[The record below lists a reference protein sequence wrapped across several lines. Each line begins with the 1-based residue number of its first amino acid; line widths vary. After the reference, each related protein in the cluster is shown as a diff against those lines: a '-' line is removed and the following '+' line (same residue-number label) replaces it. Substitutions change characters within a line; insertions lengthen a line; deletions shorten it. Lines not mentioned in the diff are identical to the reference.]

1 MKRLNK
7 FLAILITITFFST
20 LIPINSVDA
29 ATATISG
36 NKTIE
41 VGQTVTISASTTAGA
56 WNLQLS
62 GNGTSKGLVGQT
74 TEQGNKTASTSITFK
89 PTASGTYTFY
99 LTGDITDYNTDA
111 TTYFTK
117 GNNAPK
123 CTITVTE
130 PKPVEPTPSNG
141 DNGSNNNNN
150 NNSNNNNNNSNNS
163 NNNSNNSN
171 NNNNNQNNNNNN
183 NQNNNNNDNKP
194 KNTTKPEENAVKSD
208 NYFLA
213 SLSVNQGKLSPE
225 FEKGTKNYDI
235 VFDEGFDFSTLN
247 KIEISAKAEDSKAT
261 VTLPSDTSVRDGENT
276 YLVTVNAE
284 DSTSITY
291 TLKLK
296 KPEKLID
303 SGLRLKTLSIDGVN
317 KNGENAS
324 LSFTPEFNPEIK
336 EYRANIDENIDKIK
350 VNAEAEENVTIEVQ
364 GGENLS
370 DGENNIYIYLKS
382 KTEDTNSTEESPVTV
397 YKIIVDKKAKASEG
411 KKKITMSKTVLLIVL
426 GIVGI
431 LVLLLVCLIIVN
443 KKIKKANEDYEE
455 FIEEEKTEK
464 IDEESENIED
474 TEKGDKTEDKA
485 EETDDETQDKKE
497 KNGKRFK

>member
-1 MKRLNK
+1 MINK
-7 FLAILITITFFST
+7 IKKSTIILIIIQLLFITCLSNVSNAAGASVKAGKTTLTVGEST
-20 LIPINSVDA
+20 
-29 ATATISG
+29 
-36 NKTIE
+36 
-41 VGQTVTISASTTAGA
+41 TISASVTGNPLDFSAKVTLNGKTVID
-56 WNLQLS
+56 LS
-62 GNGTSKGLVGQT
+62 NNSSGSYSFTPS
-74 TEQGNKTASTSITFK
+74 S
-89 PTASGTYTFY
+89 PGTYTFK
-99 LTGDITDYNTDA
+99 LSGEAAISESEIQNLS
-111 TTYFTK
+111 
-117 GNNAPK
+117 GS
-123 CTITVTE
+123 CTVTVKE
-130 PKPVEPTPSNG
+130 KTTPPPTPSNG

-150 NNSNNNNNNSNNS
+150 NN
-163 NNNSNNSN
+163 
-171 NNNNNQNNNNNN
+171 QNNNNNN
-183 NQNNNNNDNKP
+183 NNNNDNNNNNNNQSNNNQNNSNNDNKP

-261 VTLPSDTSVRDGENT
+261 ITLPSDTSVRDGENT

-382 KTEDTNSTEESPVTV
+382 KIEDTNSTEESPVTV
-397 YKIIVDKKAKASEG
+397 YKIIVNKKAKASEE

-464 IDEESENIED
+464 IDGESTNIED
-474 TEKGDKTEDKA
+474 TEKDDQTEDKA
-485 EETDDETQDKKE
+485 EETADETQDKKE
-497 KNGKRFK
+497 KNGRF